1 LVQCQNPK
9 TILSILSRLF
19 GFTKP
24 YRSILWT
31 SSLLAFLLA
40 PLNALT
46 PYLTHLMVD
55 NHIMKADLPG
65 LQRMALIF
73 VFVLLITTGLRY
85 LFTTLTNTLGQ
96 NVIKDIR
103 NKVFSHLLGMK
114 LSYFDKTPVGT
125 NTTRTIN
132 DLESVNI
139 VFAEGLI
146 TITAD
151 ILGLLT
157 IIGMMFY
164 TSVKLTLISLVSFPL
179 LLIASYIF
187 KEKVK
192 ISYQRVRTEIA
203 RMNSFLQE
211 HISGMRIVQIF
222 TAEKKTALKF
232 KDINQSYTRAN
243 LDGIFYYAVFFPV
256 VEIISAGS
264 LGFMV
269 WWGAKGVL
277 GGEVTVGQLVAFPMF
292 LARLFQPVRMLAD
305 KFNSLQMGLIAGGR
319 IFQSLDNQEKD
330 FNSGKIHKD
339 KLKGEV
345 VFDQVSFT
353 YDGTNQVLNDISFS
367 LEAGRSMAI
376 VGSTGSGKSTII
388 SLLNRLYEI
397 EVGKISIDGIDIKEY
412 DLETL
417 RGNIGLV
424 LQDVFLFHG
433 TVYDNISL
441 NNPNISHE
449 KIIEASKTIGADVFF
464 QALPGAYNYLVTER
478 GSNLSMG
485 QRQLIS
491 FVRALIYQPS
501 ILILD
506 EATSSI
512 DNQTEAIIQ
521 NAIDKLTK
529 DRTSIIIAHRLS
541 TIKNVDHIL
550 VLEKGKIVESGT
562 QQELLSH
569 SDGLFSRLYLTHF
582 DPIQAQ

>member
-1 LVQCQNPK
+1 
-9 TILSILSRLF
+9 
-19 GFTKP
+19 
-24 YRSILWT
+24 
-31 SSLLAFLLA
+31 
-40 PLNALT
+40 
-46 PYLTHLMVD
+46 
-55 NHIMKADLPG
+55 
-65 LQRMALIF
+65 
-73 VFVLLITTGLRY
+73 
-85 LFTTLTNTLGQ
+85 
-96 NVIKDIR
+96 
-103 NKVFSHLLGMK
+103 
-114 LSYFDKTPVGT
+114 
-125 NTTRTIN
+125 
-132 DLESVNI
+132 
-139 VFAEGLI
+139 
-146 TITAD
+146 
-151 ILGLLT
+151 
-157 IIGMMFY
+157 
-164 TSVKLTLISLVSFPL
+164 
-179 LLIASYIF
+179 
-187 KEKVK
+187 
-192 ISYQRVRTEIA
+192 
-203 RMNSFLQE
+203 
-211 HISGMRIVQIF
+211 
-222 TAEKKTALKF
+222 
-232 KDINQSYTRAN
+232 
-243 LDGIFYYAVFFPV
+243 
-256 VEIISAGS
+256 
-264 LGFMV
+264 MV

-330 FNSGKIHKD
+330 YNSGKIHKD

-345 VFDQVSFT
+345 VFDQVSFS

-367 LEAGRSMAI
+367 LEAGKSMAI
-376 VGSTGSGKSTII
+376 VGSTGSGKSTIV

-397 EVGKISIDGIDIKEY
+397 EVGKISIDGMDIKEY

-449 KIIEASKTIGADVFF
+449 KIIEASKTIGADGFF

-529 DRTSIIIAHRLS
+529 GRTSIIIAHRLS

-550 VLEKGKIVESGT
+550 VLEKGKILESGT

>member
-1 LVQCQNPK
+1 
-9 TILSILSRLF
+9 
-19 GFTKP
+19 
-24 YRSILWT
+24 
-31 SSLLAFLLA
+31 
-40 PLNALT
+40 
-46 PYLTHLMVD
+46 
-55 NHIMKADLPG
+55 
-65 LQRMALIF
+65 
-73 VFVLLITTGLRY
+73 
-85 LFTTLTNTLGQ
+85 
-96 NVIKDIR
+96 
-103 NKVFSHLLGMK
+103 
-114 LSYFDKTPVGT
+114 
-125 NTTRTIN
+125 
-132 DLESVNI
+132 
-139 VFAEGLI
+139 
-146 TITAD
+146 
-151 ILGLLT
+151 
-157 IIGMMFY
+157 
-164 TSVKLTLISLVSFPL
+164 
-179 LLIASYIF
+179 
-187 KEKVK
+187 
-192 ISYQRVRTEIA
+192 
-203 RMNSFLQE
+203 MNSFLQE

-256 VEIISAGS
+256 VEIISAAS

-345 VFDQVSFT
+345 VFDQVSFS
-353 YDGTNQVLNDISFS
+353 YDGTNLVLNDISFS

-529 DRTSIIIAHRLS
+529 GRTSIIIAHRLS

-562 QQELLSH
+562 QQETFVPFRWFIFKIVLNP
-569 SDGLFSRLYLTHF
+569 F
-582 DPIQAQ
+582 

>member
-1 LVQCQNPK
+1 MSDSGNNFF
-9 TILSILSRLF
+9 ILRRLF

-31 SSLLAFLLA
+31 STFLAILLA

-65 LQRMALIF
+65 LQKMALL
-73 VFVLLITTGLRY
+73 FVLVLITTTGLRY
-85 LFTTLTNTLGQ
+85 LFTILTNTLGQ

-103 NKVFSHLLGMK
+103 NKVFAHLLGMK
-114 LSYFDKTPVGT
+114 LAYFDKTPVGT
-125 NTTRTIN
+125 NTTRTVN
-132 DLESVNI
+132 DLESVNV

-146 TITAD
+146 TIMAD
-151 ILGLLT
+151 VLGLLT
-157 IIGMMFY
+157 ILGMMFY
-164 TSVKLTLISLVSFPL
+164 TSVKLTFISLVSFPL

-192 ISYQRVRTEIA
+192 VSYQRVRTEVA

-222 TAEKKTALKF
+222 TAEKKIAAKF
-232 KDINQSYTRAN
+232 KSINKTYTQAN

-256 VEIISAGS
+256 VEIISAAS

-277 GGEVTVGQLVAFPMF
+277 GGAVTVGQLVAFPMF
-292 LARLFQPVRMLAD
+292 IARLFQPVRMLAD

-319 IFQSLDNQEKD
+319 IFHTLDNQEKD
-330 FNSGKIHKD
+330 YDSGNIHLD

-345 VFDQVSFT
+345 VFDRVSFS
-353 YDGTNQVLNDISFS
+353 YDGITPVLNDISFT
-367 LEAGRSMAI
+367 LEAGKSLAI
-376 VGSTGSGKSTII
+376 VGSTGSGKSTMI
-388 SLLNRLYEI
+388 SILNRLYEV
-397 EVGKISIDGIDIKEY
+397 ENGVISIDGINIKEY

-424 LQDVFLFHG
+424 LQDVFLFYG
-433 TVYDNISL
+433 SVYDNISL
-441 NNPNISHE
+441 NNPNISHQQIE
-449 KIIEASKTIGADVFF
+449 EASKTIGADIFF
-464 QALPGAYNYLVTER
+464 KVLPGGYEYQVTER

-491 FVRALIYQPS
+491 FVRALVYQPN

-529 DRTSIIIAHRLS
+529 GRTSIIIAHRLS
-541 TIKNVDHIL
+541 TIKNVDKIL
-550 VLEKGKIVESGT
+550 VLEKGKIVESGS
-562 QQELLSH
+562 QQELLAH
-569 SDGLFSRLYLTHF
+569 PNGLFSRLYLTHF
-582 DPIQAQ
+582 DPIQA

>member
-1 LVQCQNPK
+1 MSDSGNNFF
-9 TILSILSRLF
+9 ILRRLF

-31 SSLLAFLLA
+31 STFLAILLA

-65 LQRMALIF
+65 LQKMALL
-73 VFVLLITTGLRY
+73 FVLVLITTTGLRY
-85 LFTTLTNTLGQ
+85 LFTILTNTLGQ

-103 NKVFSHLLGMK
+103 NKVFAHLLGMK
-114 LSYFDKTPVGT
+114 LAYFDKTPVGT
-125 NTTRTIN
+125 NTTRTVN
-132 DLESVNI
+132 DLESVNV

-146 TITAD
+146 TIMAD
-151 ILGLLT
+151 VLGLLT
-157 IIGMMFY
+157 ILGMMFY
-164 TSVKLTLISLVSFPL
+164 TSVKLTFISLVSFPL

-192 ISYQRVRTEIA
+192 VSYQRVRTEVA

-222 TAEKKTALKF
+222 TAEKKIAAKF
-232 KDINQSYTRAN
+232 KSINKTYTRAN

-256 VEIISAGS
+256 VEIISAAS

-277 GGEVTVGQLVAFPMF
+277 GGAVTVGQLVAFPMF
-292 LARLFQPVRMLAD
+292 IARLFQPVRMLAD

-319 IFQSLDNQEKD
+319 IFHTLDNQEKD
-330 FNSGKIHKD
+330 YDSGNIHLD

-345 VFDQVSFT
+345 VFDRVSFS
-353 YDGTNQVLNDISFS
+353 YDGITPVLNDISFT
-367 LEAGRSMAI
+367 LEAGKSLAI
-376 VGSTGSGKSTII
+376 VGSTGSGKSTMI
-388 SLLNRLYEI
+388 SILNRLYEV
-397 EVGKISIDGIDIKEY
+397 ENGVISIDGINIKEY

-424 LQDVFLFHG
+424 LQDVFLFYG
-433 TVYDNISL
+433 SVYDNISL
-441 NNPNISHE
+441 NNPNISHQQIE
-449 KIIEASKTIGADVFF
+449 EASKTIGADIFF
-464 QALPGAYNYLVTER
+464 KVLPGGYEYQVTER

-491 FVRALIYQPS
+491 FVRALVYQPN

-529 DRTSIIIAHRLS
+529 GRTSIIIAHRLS
-541 TIKNVDHIL
+541 TIKNVDKIL
-550 VLEKGKIVESGT
+550 VLEKGKIVESGS
-562 QQELLSH
+562 QQELLAH
-569 SDGLFSRLYLTHF
+569 PNGLFSRLYLTHF
-582 DPIQAQ
+582 DPIQA